1 MNEIKLNSVDLSK
14 LIGLAEKISICYT
27 NSYYFVDNM
36 GGEDYFYIRINPETN
51 CAEIVNSEE
60 GLSNLEIF
68 TNTKYAGIDQYYID
82 KKSFEGM
89 FSIHSW
95 DDNRDWTL
103 EFHGDNLLN
112 EDEIGDIDEK
122 EKMIILESL
131 SPKSVYLIAEEVLRI
146 CR

>member
-1 MNEIKLNSVDLSK
+1 
-14 LIGLAEKISICYT
+14 
-27 NSYYFVDNM
+27 
-36 GGEDYFYIRINPETN
+36 
-51 CAEIVNSEE
+51 
-60 GLSNLEIF
+60 
-68 TNTKYAGIDQYYID
+68 
-82 KKSFEGM
+82 M

-95 DDNRDWTL
+95 DDNREWTL

-122 EKMIILESL
+122 EKVIILESL